1 MKEQA
6 YARTASSSTISSSHH
21 SNGQHDT
28 STATALLVEN
38 NTIPP
43 SAENMTTTTTN
54 TTTSYSCNNVS
65 VNGSTASSINTRAN
79 KDKTAELIKRT
90 CKGCQARDCDLD
102 LRPCGC
108 STHVVSEKEILH
120 IHMFCHHCCLNCLL
134 TYIFITFSFF

>member
-6 YARTASSSTISSSHH
+6 YARTASSSTISSSNH
-21 SNGQHDT
+21 SNGQT
-28 STATALLVEN
+28 LTALLEN
-38 NTIPP
+38 TRIPP

-65 VNGSTASSINTRAN
+65 VNGSTALSINASAN

-120 IHMFCHHCCLNCLL
+120 IFV
-134 TYIFITFSFF
+134 IIAFSTVY

>member
-6 YARTASSSTISSSHH
+6 YARTASSSTISSSNH

-28 STATALLVEN
+28 STATALLE

-65 VNGSTASSINTRAN
+65 VNGSTVLSINASAN

-120 IHMFCHHCCLNCLL
+120 MFCHHSFLNCLL
-134 TYIFITFSFF
+134 TYMFITFSFF

>member
-6 YARTASSSTISSSHH
+6 YARTASSSTISSSNH

-28 STATALLVEN
+28 STATALLEN
-38 NTIPP
+38 TTIRPP

-65 VNGSTASSINTRAN
+65 VNGSTALSINTSAN

-120 IHMFCHHCCLNCLL
+120 MFCHHSFLNCLL
-134 TYIFITFSFF
+134 TYMFITFSFF